1 MTTQFEFRLIGVD
14 APEGELDADQLLA
27 IVQSLKDIA
36 TKLGRSET
44 DAESLGR
51 PPKRVERVA
60 RLTIGLAP
68 GSTRVL
74 ARRAHV
80 DDEALDFDLAEEEG
94 FDEKFQALVESI
106 ALDERPDWVSD
117 TLAAS
122 AADLTAALQKT
133 ALEVEFKA
141 AGKVQRIFKTAET
154 HRETWRAPSLV
165 ASPEAVTVV
174 GRLYAVNLKSHRL
187 QIQDDIGNEFAL
199 PKVQNDTEV
208 GHLLGS
214 YVSVTGTPERDSQGR
229 PAQIYGAVIEAAPQI
244 PATAGIRES
253 VALEEI
259 LASAPGPVAGGIPGL
274 TDDEAEAFFEALRT

>member
-14 APEGELDADQLLA
+14 APQGELDADQLLA

-44 DAESLGR
+44 DAELLGR
-51 PPKRVERVA
+51 PPKRVKRVA
-60 RLTIGLAP
+60 RLTIGLEP

-74 ARRAHV
+74 ARRANA
-80 DDEALDFDLAEEEG
+80 DEDALDFDLAEEQG

-106 ALDERPDWVSD
+106 AVDERPDWVSD

-122 AADLTAALQKT
+122 AGDLTAALQK
-133 ALEVEFKA
+133 AAPEVEFKA
-141 AGKVQRIFKTAET
+141 AGKVRRTFKTAET
-154 HRETWRAPSLV
+154 RKETWRAPSLV

-174 GRLYAVNLKSHRL
+174 GRLYSVNLNSHRL

-199 PKVQNDTEV
+199 PKVENDTEV

-214 YVSVTGTPERDSQGR
+214 YVSVTGTPERDSRGR
-229 PAQIYGAVIEAAPQI
+229 PVQIHAAVIEVAPQI
-244 PATAGIRES
+244 PAAAGIRES

-259 LASAPGPVAGGIPGL
+259 LTSVSGPVAGGIPGL
-274 TDDEAEAFFEALRT
+274 TDDEADAFFEALRS